1 MGLVIYDRTADPSR
15 SAIVIEFLLVDLAYD
30 GVVVAGIVGLR
41 QAIAL
46 IDGVRPVDL
55 PLDGRAGLE
64 VVVEV
69 EDR

>member
-30 GVVVAGIVGLR
+30 GVVVAGVVGLR

-55 PLDGRAGLE
+55 PLYGRARLE